1 MNAAFL
7 GIPGPLWGGI
17 CLVLAVLFVVVWPSR
32 FRSEGVA
39 RIILRW
45 GHAMV
50 WVLLALWIFLRTW
63 TPDLALANVLPLLAG
78 IAYAA
83 FVMTLVT
90 AARRRV

>member
-17 CLVLAVLFVVVWPSR
+17 CLALAVLFVVVWPSR

-45 GHAMV
+45 GHAIV
-50 WVLLALWIFLRTW
+50 WLLLALWIFLRIW
-63 TPDLALANVLPLLAG
+63 TPDLGVANVLPLLAG

-83 FVMTLVT
+83 FVLTLVT
-90 AARRRV
+90 ATRRPG